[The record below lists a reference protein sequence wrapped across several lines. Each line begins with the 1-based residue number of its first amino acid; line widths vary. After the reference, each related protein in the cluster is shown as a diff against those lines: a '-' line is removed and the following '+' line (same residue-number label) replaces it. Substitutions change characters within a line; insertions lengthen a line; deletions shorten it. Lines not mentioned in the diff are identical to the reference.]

1 MRPLLLPLMCCACF
15 ASFPAFAQLESETVS
30 RELDLRRPAP
40 PAEKAPRFVLAASS
54 FKERYRYEVAGF
66 QRLLPLAPHIRRC
79 VESQRAISGEFH
91 TRLDFRIEPSGKLK
105 SFSVRH
111 SLDQLHACLLPHALA
126 LTFPPFGGEPSFTL
140 QVIVASPG
148 VQLGRRV
155 PAKPVAVYPVG
166 TDEERRAYLM
176 AASWV
181 YTPWSMGID
190 RCAEWVDQSMGFGY
204 TVGLEVEVTSA
215 GRPSSARLKLEGK
228 RASKALDSL
237 SRCVL
242 PFVKAMELP
251 RHGGARPVLY
261 RKGTRT
267 AGWGIR

>member
-1 MRPLLLPLMCCACF
+1 MTRD
-15 ASFPAFAQLESETVS
+15 
-30 RELDLRRPAP
+30 LDLRRPTPAP
-40 PAEKAPRFVLAASS
+40 EKAPPFVLAAGSY
-54 FKERYRYEVAGF
+54 KEHYRYEVAGF
-66 QRLLPLAPHIRRC
+66 RRVLPLAPHIRRC

-91 TRLDFRIEPSGKLK
+91 TRLDFLIEPSGKLK
-105 SFSVRH
+105 SFTERH

-126 LTFPPFGGEPSFTL
+126 LTFPAFSGQPSFTL

-155 PAKPVAVYPVG
+155 AAKPIGVYPVA

-190 RCAEWVDQSMGFGY
+190 RCAEWVDQTMGFGY
-204 TVGLEVEVTSA
+204 TVGLEIEVTAA
-215 GRPSSARLKLEGK
+215 GRPASAKLKLEGK
-228 RASKALDSL
+228 RASKAVDLL
-237 SRCVL
+237 ARCVL
-242 PFVKAMELP
+242 PFVKALDLP
-251 RHGGARPVLY
+251 RHSGLRPVLY